1 MRLLCRSGSVLQKDA
16 TSNVH
21 RTRRFYFM
29 RSIVKSIY
37 EHSCRFPEKTAI
49 IATDRT
55 VTYKELWELI
65 VSSAA
70 LLKKN
75 GLEKGQRVILEADH
89 TVEFMALCYGIHLA
103 GGVHVP
109 VEHNAPADRVS
120 DISREI
126 DPSLVLTG
134 NHPLEKLGTTLEELS
149 AAEDYEIEFPSEDM
163 LQEILFTTG
172 TTGKSKGVMITHYG
186 QMNMCQSQNAVLDY
200 SIDNMWLIPTPM
212 NHAAGLRKTHMSM
225 VRGSSVLLMSGFTN
239 LKLFFDNIKN
249 YGVTSIYLPPAGV
262 HYILM
267 LAAKELAK
275 YDEQLDFIYSSS
287 SALPGGDKEKLI
299 ALLPSVRKFDAYGGS
314 EVGAV
319 CYIDY
324 NSVTSDT
331 KCVGKANPGV
341 DIYIVDENYNRM
353 DATAENPGIIAIRS
367 NTVTAGY
374 WNEPELTAN
383 TIKDGVIYMTDLGYI
398 ENGYLY
404 LVGRRDDVINVGGLK
419 IAPTE
424 VEDIAL
430 RHPMVDECVCIPFED
445 RIFGKVVKMLVKV
458 NEGYELKTD
467 ELSAYLADKLEAYK
481 VPKFIEAIDEIPR
494 TFNGKID
501 RKKLINDKK

>member
-1 MRLLCRSGSVLQKDA
+1 
-16 TSNVH
+16 
-21 RTRRFYFM
+21 M

-37 EHSCRFPEKTAI
+37 KHSQEIPQKTAL
-49 IATDRT
+49 IATDYT
-55 VTYKELWELI
+55 VDYGTLWKM
-65 VSSAA
+65 VAA
-70 LLKKN
+70 MAKLLKEK

-89 TVEFMALCYGIHLA
+89 TVEFMAMCYGIHLA

-109 VEHNAPADRVS
+109 VEHGAPADRVAEICEEMQPS
-120 DISREI
+120 MVLCGEHPISNFGI
-126 DPSLVLTG
+126 
-134 NHPLEKLGTTLEELS
+134 TLMELLDV
-149 AAEDYEIEFPSEDM
+149 EVTDVEFPTEDM

-186 QMNMCQSQNAVLDY
+186 QMNMCESQNAVLNY
-200 SIDNMWLIPTPM
+200 SIDNVWLIPTPM

-225 VRGSSVLLMSGFTN
+225 VRGSTALLMNGFTN
-239 LKLFFDNIKN
+239 LKLFFKNIRD

-262 HYILM
+262 HYVLT
-267 LAAKELAK
+267 LAKKELAK
-275 YDEQLDFIYSSS
+275 YNDQLDFLYSSS

-299 ALLPSVRKFDAYGGS
+299 ELLPDVRKFDAYGGS

-324 NSVTSDT
+324 NAITGNT

-341 DIYIVDENYNRM
+341 DIYIVDEHYNRK
-353 DATAENPGIIAIRS
+353 DNATIDDPGIIAIRS

-374 WNEPELTAN
+374 WNEPEMTAN
-383 TIKDGVIYMTDLGYI
+383 TIRDGVIYMTDLGYI
-398 ENGYLY
+398 EDGYLY

-430 RHPMVDECVCIPFED
+430 RHPMVEECACIPYED
-445 RIFGKVVKMLVKV
+445 RMLGRMLKMLVKV
-458 NEGYELKTD
+458 SAGFALDTK
-467 ELSAYLADKLEAYK
+467 ELSAYLETKLEAYK
-481 VPKFIEAIDEIPR
+481 VPKYIEAVDELPK
-494 TFNGKID
+494 TFNGKLD
-501 RKKLINDKK
+501 RKKLIAQQNGRC

>member
-1 MRLLCRSGSVLQKDA
+1 
-16 TSNVH
+16 
-21 RTRRFYFM
+21 M
-29 RSIVKSIY
+29 RSIVNSIY
-37 EHSCRFPEKTAI
+37 CHSQNFPKKTAL
-49 IATDRT
+49 IALDYT
-55 VTYKELWELI
+55 VDYETLWKLI
-65 VSSAA
+65 AGMA
-70 LLKKN
+70 KLLKEK
-75 GLEKGQRVILEADH
+75 GLQKGQRVILEANH
-89 TVEFMALCYGIHLA
+89 TVEFMVMCYGIHLA

-109 VEHNAPADRVS
+109 VEHNAPAERVAG
-120 DISREI
+120 ISKEI
-126 DPSLVLTG
+126 EPSMVLTG
-134 NHPLEKLGTTLEELS
+134 EHPLDNFGIPLMDLLNEKEES
-149 AAEDYEIEFPSEDM
+149 VEFPSEDM

-186 QMNMCQSQNAVLDY
+186 QMNMCDSQNAVLNY
-200 SIDNMWLIPTPM
+200 SIDNVWLIPTPM

-225 VRGSSVLLMSGFTN
+225 ARGSTVLLMNGFTN
-239 LKLFFDNIKN
+239 LKLFFQNIRD

-262 HYILM
+262 HYILT
-267 LAAKELAK
+267 LASKELAK
-275 YDEQLDFIYSSS
+275 YDAQLDFLYSSS

-299 ALLPSVRKFDAYGGS
+299 KLLPTVRKFDAYGGS

-324 NSVTSDT
+324 NAITGNT

-341 DIYIVDENYNRM
+341 DIYIVDEHYNRM

-383 TIKDGVIYMTDLGYI
+383 TIRDGVIYMTDLGYI
-398 ENGYLY
+398 EDGYLY

-424 VEDIAL
+424 VEDIAM
-430 RHPMVDECVCIPFED
+430 RHPMVNECVCIPYED
-445 RIFGKVVKMLVKV
+445 RVYGKVVKMLVCL
-458 NEGYELKTD
+458 NDGYELNAK
-467 ELSAYLADKLEAYK
+467 ELAAFLEERLEAYK
-481 VPKFIEAIDEIPR
+481 IPKYIEEIDEIPR

-501 RKKLINDKK
+501 RKKIIAMFTK

>member
-1 MRLLCRSGSVLQKDA
+1 
-16 TSNVH
+16 
-21 RTRRFYFM
+21 M

-37 EHSCRFPEKTAI
+37 DHSKAFPEKTAI
-49 IATDRT
+49 IALDHT
-55 VTYKELWELI
+55 VNYETLWKLISGMAVVLKDKGLKE
-65 VSSAA
+65 
-70 LLKKN
+70 
-75 GLEKGQRVILEADH
+75 GQRVILEANH
-89 TVEFMALCYGIHLA
+89 TVEFLTICYAIHLVGA
-103 GGVHVP
+103 VHVP
-109 VEHNAPADRVS
+109 VEHLAPEDRVS
-120 DISREI
+120 DIAKEI
-126 DPSLVLTG
+126 DPSMILTG
-134 NHPLEKLGTTLEELS
+134 EHPISNFGIELMDLLEYSTDEF
-149 AAEDYEIEFPSEDM
+149 EFPREEM

-186 QMNMCQSQNAVLDY
+186 QMNMCESQNAVLNY
-200 SIDNMWLIPTPM
+200 SIDNVWLIPTPM

-225 VRGSSVLLMSGFTN
+225 VRGSTVLLMNGFTN
-239 LKLFFDNIKN
+239 LKLFFSNIRE
-249 YGVTSIYLPPAGV
+249 YGVTSIYLPPSGV

-267 LAAKELAK
+267 LASKELAK
-275 YDEQLDFIYSSS
+275 FDEQLDFLYSSS

-299 ALLPSVRKFDAYGGS
+299 NLLPSVRKFDAYGGS

-324 NSVTSDT
+324 NAVKDDT

-341 DIYIVDENYNRM
+341 DIFIVDEHYNRIESSI
-353 DATAENPGIIAIRS
+353 DNPGIIAIKS

-383 TIKDGVIYMTDLGYI
+383 TIQDGIIYMTDLGYI

-424 VEDIAL
+424 VEDIAM
-430 RHPMVDECVCIPFED
+430 RHPMVNECVCIPYED
-445 RIFGKVVKMLVKV
+445 RVFGRVVKMLVCV
-458 NEGYELKTD
+458 NDGYTLNAE
-467 ELSAYLADKLEAYK
+467 ELSSYLEEKLEAYK
-481 VPKFIEAIDEIPR
+481 IPKYFEAIESIPR

-501 RKKLINDKK
+501 RKKIISMYN

>member
-1 MRLLCRSGSVLQKDA
+1 
-16 TSNVH
+16 
-21 RTRRFYFM
+21 M
-29 RSIVKSIY
+29 RSIVKCIY
-37 EHSCRFPEKTAI
+37 EHSKSFPEKTAL
-49 IATDRT
+49 IALDHTLSYET
-55 VTYKELWELI
+55 LWKLI
-65 VSSAA
+65 AGMA
-70 LLKKN
+70 QLLKDK
-75 GLEKGQRVILEADH
+75 GLQKGQRVILEAHH
-89 TVEFMALCYGIHLA
+89 TAEFLVMCYGIHLA

-109 VEHNAPADRVS
+109 VEHEAPAERVA
-120 DISREI
+120 DISKEI
-126 DPSLVLTG
+126 EPSMVFTG
-134 NHPLEKLGTTLEELS
+134 EHPLSAFGISLMELLDVKTD
-149 AAEDYEIEFPSEDM
+149 EPEFPTEDM

-186 QMNMCQSQNAVLDY
+186 QMNMCQSQNAVLNY
-200 SIDNMWLIPTPM
+200 SIDNVWLIPTPM

-225 VRGSSVLLMSGFTN
+225 VRGSTTLLMNGFTN
-239 LKLFFDNIKN
+239 LRLFFQNIRD

-262 HYILM
+262 HYILT
-267 LAAKELAK
+267 LASKELAK
-275 YDEQLDFIYSSS
+275 YDEQLDFLYSSS

-299 ALLPSVRKFDAYGGS
+299 KLLPSVRKFDAYGGS

-324 NSVTSDT
+324 NAVTDNT

-341 DIYIVDENYNRM
+341 DIYIVDEHYNRM
-353 DATAENPGIIAIRS
+353 DDATADNPGIIAIRS

-383 TIKDGVIYMTDLGYI
+383 TIRDGVIYMTDLGYI

-424 VEDIAL
+424 VEDIAM
-430 RHPMVDECVCIPFED
+430 RHESVNECVCIPYED
-445 RIFGKVVKMLVKV
+445 KRYGRVVKMLVRV
-458 NEGYELKTD
+458 NEGYSLDVEGLVSFLEERLEL
-467 ELSAYLADKLEAYK
+467 YK
-481 VPKFIEAIDEIPR
+481 VPKYIEAVDEIPR

-501 RKKLINDKK
+501 RKKIISQYSAG

>member
-1 MRLLCRSGSVLQKDA
+1 
-16 TSNVH
+16 
-21 RTRRFYFM
+21 M
-29 RSIVKSIY
+29 RSIVKCIY
-37 EHSCRFPEKTAI
+37 THSQTFPEK
-49 IATDRT
+49 IALITP
-55 VTYKELWELI
+55 KETLNYGVLWKLI
-65 VSSAA
+65 AGMAQV
-70 LLKKN
+70 LKEK
-75 GLEKGQRVILEADH
+75 GLQKGQRVILEADH
-89 TVEFMALCYGIHLA
+89 SAEFMVMCYGIHLA

-109 VEHNAPADRVS
+109 VEHKAPAERVAE
-120 DISREI
+120 ISREI
-126 DPSLVLTG
+126 DPSMVLTG
-134 NHPLEKLGTTLEELS
+134 EHPLS
-149 AAEDYEIEFPSEDM
+149 AFGMSLMDLLDVPVSEPEFPTEDM

-186 QMNMCQSQNAVLDY
+186 QMNMCQSQNAVLNY
-200 SIDNMWLIPTPM
+200 SIDNVWLIPTPM

-225 VRGSSVLLMSGFTN
+225 VRGSTTLLMNGFTN
-239 LKLFFDNIKN
+239 LKLFFQNIRD

-275 YDEQLDFIYSSS
+275 YDSQLDFLYSSS

-299 ALLPSVRKFDAYGGS
+299 SLLPSVRKFDAYGGS

-324 NSVTSDT
+324 NAVRDNT

-341 DIYIVDENYNRM
+341 DIYIVDEHYHRM
-353 DATAENPGIIAIRS
+353 DNATADNPGIIAIRS

-374 WNEPELTAN
+374 WNEPELTSN
-383 TIKDGVIYMTDLGYI
+383 TIRDGVIYMTDLGYI

-424 VEDIAL
+424 VEDVAL
-430 RHPMVDECVCIPFED
+430 RHPMVDECVCIPYED
-445 RIFGKVVKMLVKV
+445 KVYGRVVKMLVKV
-458 NEGYELKTD
+458 CEGYALD
-467 ELSAYLADKLEAYK
+467 AAALSAYLQEKLEAYK
-481 VPKFIEAIDEIPR
+481 IPKYIVEIDEIPR

-501 RKKLINDKK
+501 RKKIIAQQNG

>member
-1 MRLLCRSGSVLQKDA
+1 
-16 TSNVH
+16 
-21 RTRRFYFM
+21 M

-37 EHSCRFPEKTAI
+37 EHSLNTPEKTAL
-49 IATDRT
+49 IAPDHTLS
-55 VTYKELWELI
+55 YAMLWKMI
-65 VSSAA
+65 QGMAK
-70 LLKKN
+70 LLKKH
-75 GLEKGQRVILEADH
+75 GLKKGDRVILEADH
-89 TVEFMALCYGIHLA
+89 SAEFLVMCYGIHLA

-109 VEHNAPADRVS
+109 VEHDAPPERIAAIRA
-120 DISREI
+120 EI
-126 DPSLVLTG
+126 DPAMVLTG
-134 NHPLEKLGTTLEELS
+134 RHPLEHFQCSVLDLPYVEG
-149 AAEDYEIEFPSEDM
+149 AEPEFPTEDM

-186 QMNMCQSQNAVLDY
+186 QMNMCESQNAVLNY
-200 SIDNMWLIPTPM
+200 SVDNVWLIPTPM

-225 VRGSSVLLMSGFTN
+225 VRGSTTLLMNGFTN
-239 LKLFFDNIKN
+239 LKLFFQNIREH
-249 YGVTSIYLPPAGV
+249 GVTSIYLPPAGV

-267 LAAKELAK
+267 LASKELAK
-275 YDEQLDFIYSSS
+275 YDEQLDFLYSSS
-287 SALPGGDKEKLI
+287 SALPSGDKEKLI
-299 ALLPSVRKFDAYGGS
+299 RLLPHVRKFDAYGGS

-324 NSVTSDT
+324 NAVTGNT

-341 DIYIVDENYNRM
+341 DIYIVDEHYRPM
-353 DATAENPGIIAIRS
+353 KATAENPGIIAIRS

-383 TIKDGVIYMTDLGYI
+383 TIRDGVIYMTDLGYL
-398 ENGYLY
+398 EDGYLY

-430 RHPMVDECVCIPFED
+430 RHPMVNECVCIPFED
-445 RIFGKVVKMLVKV
+445 RVYGRVVKMLVRV
-458 NEGYELKTD
+458 NDGYTLD
-467 ELSAYLADKLEAYK
+467 ASALSAFLEEKLEAYK
-481 VPKFIEAIDEIPR
+481 IPKYIEAVDEIPR

-501 RKKLINDKK
+501 RKKIIALYQ